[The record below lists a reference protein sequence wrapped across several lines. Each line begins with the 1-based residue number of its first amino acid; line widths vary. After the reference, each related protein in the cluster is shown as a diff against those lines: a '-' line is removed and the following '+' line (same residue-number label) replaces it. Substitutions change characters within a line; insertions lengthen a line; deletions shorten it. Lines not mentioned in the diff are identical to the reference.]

1 MLVKYGRHCVPGW
14 QWRVQ
19 PGEHAGLTLWS
30 VWGGRGMLRLGADI
44 YMLRAGDMFLID
56 YAEAVEGTED
66 ADYPLDVRFI
76 DFSREYI
83 PSGSA
88 LPKYRRCAR
97 HEFFQ
102 ELLTQAER
110 AQNSR
115 DLPQTALWLQAVIYA
130 YAAQPPCE
138 KKTDYSDKI
147 EDISAVFHSCPQK
160 KYDIRALAAECGLT
174 PDHFIR
180 VFKAQ
185 KGLTPY
191 AYLQKIRA
199 ETAASL
205 LINSSMSVSDT
216 ANACGFPDVYSFSR
230 FFKAKTGCSPSEYRN
245 RKI

>member
-1 MLVKYGRHCVPGW
+1 MIVKYGRHCVPGW
-14 QWRVQ
+14 QWSVQ
-19 PGEHAGLTLWS
+19 PGEHNDLTLWS
-30 VWGGRGMLRLGADI
+30 VWGGRGSLKLGSDF

-56 YAEAVEGTED
+56 YSEGVEGTEET
-66 ADYPLDVRFI
+66 DYPLDVRFF
-76 DFSREYI
+76 DFTRDCI
-83 PSGSA
+83 PLGLE
-88 LPKYRRCAR
+88 LPKYRYCAQ

-102 ELLTQAER
+102 ELFAQAER
-110 AQNSR
+110 AQNIG
-115 DLPQTALWLQAVIYA
+115 DIAQTALWLQAVIYA
-130 YAAQPPCE
+130 YSAQPSCE
-138 KKTDYSDKI
+138 KKTDYTDKV
-147 EDISAVFHSCPQK
+147 ESISAFFHSCPQK

-191 AYLQKIRA
+191 SYLQKIRA

-216 ANACGFPDVYSFSR
+216 ANACGFSDIYSFSR

-245 RKI
+245 RKL